1 MITEEFK
8 VGQVIEFDPTIV
20 HEQYALMS
28 MAWQKCRD
36 AVAGGVVIK
45 SKTTDY
51 LARLNSRQ
59 DQKDYDDYLDRAYW
73 YGATGKSVDTLLSMV
88 FRKSPALTFEEDE
101 ADTVKI
107 TQIQDV
113 LSRVT
118 STGHSFEDFSRETL
132 EEILIV
138 NRVGILEDFPEQLL
152 DPEGN
157 AILLSQFDEEELGR
171 RSFSAVYKTEDIL
184 NWRVEMFGADLVP
197 SLYVLREKVEDS
209 KVNSFVPG
217 KKDQYRILYLFKQG
231 DETGQ
236 VEYRQIV
243 IEPVQTSSDSGAIE
257 YRVIS
262 VITPLMDGKPL
273 TRIPF
278 WVLDDDGV
286 TTTDVE
292 VPLIYD
298 LAEVNIAHYRNTA
311 DYERELHTVAIKTA
325 IFPGWDKRTNGDPEV
340 GGALGTPPDQI
351 PFILES
357 KNNSP
362 LDTEMKQKEERMATL
377 GAQLLAHKGRF
388 VESAETAQIHGR
400 GESSVV
406 ASVARS
412 TGAGLS
418 EVLMFKL
425 AWSGFPDTLITLT
438 LNTDFDEMMFS
449 AQDMTAVTALLQ
461 AGTISFKTFFYAMQ
475 KMEMYSPNWTREQE
489 LEAMEEDKET
499 FGVDSEE
506 LQAVMDVLTAMQ
518 TQINDIQGDAPDEPD
533 EPGEEE

>member
-1 MITEEFK
+1 
-8 VGQVIEFDPTIV
+8 
-20 HEQYALMS
+20 MS

-118 STGHSFEDFSRETL
+118 STGHSFEDFSREIL

-157 AILLSQFDEEELGR
+157 AVLLSQFDEEELGR

-209 KVNSFVPG
+209 EVNSFVPG

-243 IEPVQTSSDSGAIE
+243 IEPVQTSSNSGAIE
-257 YRVIS
+257 YQVIS

-506 LQAVMDVLTAMQ
+506 LQTVMDVLTAMQ